1 VSVEESAPQVRV
13 RFAPAPSGSLHVGGA
28 RTALFNWLFAR
39 RNGGVFVLRLEDTDA
54 SRVTP
59 EAVDILKGSLRWLGL
74 EWDEGPDVGGPHEPY
89 RQTERL
95 GVYRSAADE
104 LIAKGF
110 AYPCF
115 CTPEELEERRKAAA
129 ARGEPPGYDGRC
141 RRLTDAERRAF
152 EEEGRPF
159 ALRFATPGRDV
170 VVQDLIRG
178 EARFPAAD
186 IRDFVMLRSDGSPTY
201 LLAAA
206 VDDIKMDMT
215 HVIRGEDLFSS
226 TPRQMLIIEALEA
239 APPAYA
245 HLPLIVGTDRQP
257 LSKRHG
263 SVAVEWFREQG
274 FLPEALVNYLALL
287 GWSLDEHT
295 TFLSRDELVRNFDL
309 SRVSHNPAAFDIE
322 KLMWMNGHYIK
333 ELPAGDLAGRL
344 FELLTDAGLTPDM
357 ETVRAAV
364 PLVNE
369 RMKLLADGL
378 EMLRFLFVE
387 EVVPNERAMKLIEKA
402 GPEHFRLALEHLE
415 AAGEWTAEEITLV
428 LTRLQE
434 RLSLSRTKAWQPIRA
449 AVTGSDISPPLPES
463 LALLGRGR
471 TLSRLRAAIALTSRS
486 A

>member
-1 VSVEESAPQVRV
+1 MSAIEPDTQVRT

-28 RTALFNWLFAR
+28 RTALFSWLFAR
-39 RNGGVFVLRLEDTDA
+39 RNGGAFVLRVEDTDA
-54 SRVTP
+54 SRVTE
-59 EAVDILKGSLRWLGL
+59 EAFDTLKGSLRWLGL
-74 EWDEGPDVGGPHEPY
+74 EWDEGPDVGGPHAPY
-89 RQTERL
+89 RQSERL
-95 GVYRSAADE
+95 ELYRSVADD
-104 LIAKGF
+104 LVAKGV
-110 AYPCF
+110 AYRCY
-115 CTPEELEERRKAAA
+115 CTPEELEQRRKAAT

-152 EEEGRPF
+152 EAEGRSF

-170 VVQDLIRG
+170 VVQDIIRG

-206 VDDIKMDMT
+206 VDDIKMEMT

-226 TPRQMLIIEALEA
+226 TPRQMLIIEALGA
-239 APPAYA
+239 MPPQYA
-245 HLPLIVGTDRQP
+245 HLPLIVGADRQP

-322 KLMWMNGHYIK
+322 KLTWMNGHYIK
-333 ELPAGDLAGRL
+333 ELPEGELAGRL
-344 FELLTDAGLTPDM
+344 FELLTSAGLTPDM
-357 ETVRAAV
+357 ETLRAAV

-369 RMKLLADGL
+369 RMKLLTEAV

-387 EVVPNERAMKLIEKA
+387 EVVPNERAMKLIGKA
-402 GPEHFRLALEHLE
+402 GAEHFR
-415 AAGEWTAEEITLV
+415 
-428 LTRLQE
+428 
-434 RLSLSRTKAWQPIRA
+434 
-449 AVTGSDISPPLPES
+449 
-463 LALLGRGR
+463 
-471 TLSRLRAAIALTSRS
+471 
-486 A
+486 

>member
-1 VSVEESAPQVRV
+1 VA
-13 RFAPAPSGSLHVGGA
+13 
-28 RTALFNWLFAR
+28 
-39 RNGGVFVLRLEDTDA
+39 
-54 SRVTP
+54 
-59 EAVDILKGSLRWLGL
+59 
-74 EWDEGPDVGGPHEPY
+74 Y
-89 RQTERL
+89 RC
-95 GVYRSAADE
+95 Y
-104 LIAKGF
+104 
-110 AYPCF
+110 
-115 CTPEELEERRKAAA
+115 CTPEELEQRRNAAT

-141 RRLTDAERRAF
+141 RQLTDAERRAF
-152 EEEGRPF
+152 EAEGRPF

-170 VVQDLIRG
+170 VVRDIIRG

-206 VDDIKMDMT
+206 VDDIRMEMT

-226 TPRQMLIIEALEA
+226 TPRQMLIIEALGA
-239 APPAYA
+239 TPPAYA
-245 HLPLIVGTDRQP
+245 HLPLIVGADRQP

-263 SVAVEWFREQG
+263 SVAVEWFRERG

-322 KLMWMNGHYIK
+322 KLTWMNGHYIK
-333 ELPAGDLAGRL
+333 ELPEGELAGRL

-357 ETVRAAV
+357 ETLRAAAS
-364 PLVNE
+364 LVNE
-369 RMKLLADGL
+369 RMKLLTEGV
-378 EMLRFLFVE
+378 EMLRFLFVGE
-387 EVVPNERAMKLIEKA
+387 IVPNERALKLIEKA

-415 AAGEWTAEEITLV
+415 AVVEWTAEEITMG

-434 RLSLSRTKAWQPIRA
+434 RLNLSRTKAWQPIRA
-449 AVTGSDISPPLPES
+449 AVTGSDVSPPLPES
-463 LALLGRGR
+463 LALLGRDR
-471 TLSRLRAAIALTSRS
+471 TLSRIRAGIELTSRS